1 MSQDP
6 MMTHLKTQLHSK
18 RSQGD
23 SAMLAS
29 GGSSARSVDLGSF
42 PSQGS
47 VQFEDLEILRPCGEG
62 SFGKVSCRGS
72 AECRC
77 RRCRRSRCRRFGR
90 SGHSLPLLLLSL

>member
-47 VQFEDLEILRPCGEG
+47 VQFEDLEILRPCGQ
-62 SFGKVSCRGS
+62 R
-72 AECRC
+72 
-77 RRCRRSRCRRFGR
+77 
-90 SGHSLPLLLLSL
+90 